1 MAKVVRFGVSLP
13 GDLSKRFDGLIK
25 KKGYPN
31 RSEAIRE
38 LIREE
43 LVSRE
48 WAKGENVAGS
58 ITLVYDHSGR
68 DFLKRLTEVQ
78 HRHHHTIISTQHIHL
93 DHHNCLEI
101 VIIKGKPKEAES
113 LLSDLRSI
121 KGLKHV
127 SLAMAT
133 TGEKIP

>member
-1 MAKVVRFGVSLP
+1 MSKVVRFGISLP
-13 GDLSKRFDGLIK
+13 KGLSEKFDRLIK
-25 KKGYPN
+25 EVGYPN

-38 LIREE
+38 LIRKEF
-43 LVSRE
+43 VSRE
-48 WAKGENVAGS
+48 WAKGDNVAGS

-68 DFLKRLTEVQ
+68 EFLKRLTEVQ
-78 HRHHHTIISTQHIHL
+78 HHHHHTIISTQHIHL

-101 VIIKGKPKEAES
+101 VIIKGKPREAES
-113 LLSDLRSI
+113 LLSELRSI

-133 TGEKIP
+133 TGKKIP